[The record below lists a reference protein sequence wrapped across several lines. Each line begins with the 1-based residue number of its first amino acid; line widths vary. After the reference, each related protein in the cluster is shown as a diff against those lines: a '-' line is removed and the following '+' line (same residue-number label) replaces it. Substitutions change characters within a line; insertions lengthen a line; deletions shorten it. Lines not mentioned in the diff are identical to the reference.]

1 MKFFQELFYDEEN
14 YLDYDDE
21 FDDDGKYFIEYKGQ
35 KFNEKMFVENN
46 YSENVDEKSNENF
59 QFENS
64 KENKDEMYDDKLV
77 EVEVEYFDYVSEE
90 VEVEFSV
97 NVS

>member
-1 MKFFQELFYDEEN
+1 
-14 YLDYDDE
+14 
-21 FDDDGKYFIEYKGQ
+21 
-35 KFNEKMFVENN
+35 
-46 YSENVDEKSNENF
+46 
-59 QFENS
+59 
-64 KENKDEMYDDKLV
+64 MYDDKLV